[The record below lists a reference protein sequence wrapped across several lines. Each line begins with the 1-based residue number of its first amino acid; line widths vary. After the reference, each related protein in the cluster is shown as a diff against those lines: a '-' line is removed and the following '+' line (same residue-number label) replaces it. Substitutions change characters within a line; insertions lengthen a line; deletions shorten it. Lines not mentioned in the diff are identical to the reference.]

1 MTGEAP
7 MWNFYK
13 FIVCQMLNQLLF
25 FLDVGPESQDIMG
38 LLEPYFEN

>member
-1 MTGEAP
+1 

-13 FIVCQMLNQLLF
+13 FIVMPNAESVF
-25 FLDVGPESQDIMG
+25 VFPSTVGPESSDIMG